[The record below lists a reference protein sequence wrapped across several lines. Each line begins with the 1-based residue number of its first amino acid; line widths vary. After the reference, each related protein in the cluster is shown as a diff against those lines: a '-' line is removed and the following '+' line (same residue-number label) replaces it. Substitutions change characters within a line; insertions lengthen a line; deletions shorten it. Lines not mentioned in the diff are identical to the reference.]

1 MGRAMLPVAGA
12 HGLGVALMLLLSGC
26 SAARHQ
32 KPAREPQP
40 ERTGAEEASEPE
52 ATSQGDMSPE
62 AAKLYAAGMEAYG
75 NADLKSAG
83 ERFERALAVDP
94 RAYAALV
101 GLASVQER
109 RGEPDKAVDSYQAAL
124 AIAPDYGPALA
135 GEVRLLLAKGRTA
148 EADALVRGAA
158 AKYPDNAAV
167 LTARAEVSSVRGDSV
182 TAQQLAQRALK
193 KDPDYRPAML
203 TLARDH
209 YRARRLDLALYT
221 LTAILDG
228 YGQENPP
235 RDKNNAEARLLRA
248 LIYGERGR
256 RKAAM
261 DELAAAIEARP
272 DLVEARLLLSAYM
285 LEAGNATEARPI
297 LEKALE
303 YDPSNV
309 FVHLNLGDA
318 YRLLG
323 KPKDALDHLQWV
335 ARRDETLAMVHYN
348 IGLVYLLSS
357 DLPGVSE
364 KDAIDLAIGSFEQFK
379 KLEPRA
385 AKGAGDDV
393 DDLLTRARNKKAI
406 LDALATQPE
415 APQAA
420 PGADGTA
427 PAPAAEG
434 TPAAAPAQPPAEGTG
449 SP

>member
-1 MGRAMLPVAGA
+1 MRRSIRL
-12 HGLGVALMLLLSGC
+12 LETRWALAVLATALLVGC
-26 SAARHQ
+26 SAAQRPRPSSEPP
-32 KPAREPQP
+32 PAAPEQP
-40 ERTGAEEASEPE
+40 SEPE
-52 ATSQGDMSPE
+52 ARGSEGAMSPE
-62 AAKLYAAGMEAYG
+62 ASTLHAAGVEAFG
-75 NADLKSAG
+75 KGDLKTAA
-83 ERFERALAVDP
+83 EKFERAIALDHGAVP
-94 RAYAALV
+94 ALV

-109 RGEPDKAVDSYQAAL
+109 RGEPAKALESYQAAL
-124 AIAPDYGPALA
+124 AIAPDYGPALM
-135 GEVRLLLAKGRTA
+135 GEVRLLLATGRTA
-148 EADALVRGAA
+148 EADALVRAA
-158 AKYPDNAAV
+158 VAKFPDDAAV

-221 LTAILDG
+221 LAAILDG

-235 RDKNNAEARLLRA
+235 RDKNNADARLLRA

-261 DELAAAIEARP
+261 DELAAALEARP

-285 LEAGNATEARPI
+285 LEAGNAAEARPI

-303 YDPSNV
+303 YDPANV

-323 KPKDALDHLQWV
+323 KPGDALEHLQWV
-335 ARRDETLAMVHYN
+335 ARQDETMAMVHYN
-348 IGLVYLLSS
+348 LGLVYLLST

-364 KDAIDLAIGSFEQFK
+364 AEAIELAIQSFEHFK

-385 AKGAGDDV
+385 ARGAGDDA
-393 DDLLTRARNKKAI
+393 DDLLARARNKKAI
-406 LDALATQPE
+406 IEALAAQPE
-415 APQAA
+415 E
-420 PGADGTA
+420 
-427 PAPAAEG
+427 PAAAEG
-434 TPAAAPAQPPAEGTG
+434 TETP
-449 SP
+449 